1 MILKIVL
8 NKFMDETEIIKFDTT
23 ESQLRAIVAE
33 TIGIVNVDIEN
44 KEEIEKVKKSRIALG
59 KVRVDIQKFGKG
71 KRDWFNEMSKKII
84 TREKELIAIIEPE
97 EDRLYAFEE
106 EVKKQKELAD
116 RLAVLPLRKEQ
127 LGKIGIIILPND
139 DVICSMDSTE
149 FMAFCNKL
157 VAEKNEADAKALEE
171 RESKLHEAE
180 NEVKRKEDIRI
191 AEDKAREE
199 ERARADQ
206 REKDRIESERITAE
220 KETQRINQEKLDKEE
235 KEKADKES
243 QAKDQKY
250 QAWLKDN
257 GWTEE
262 TKTDFV
268 IEKVNNKVRL
278 SKIIAIYSFENN
290 A

>member
-1 MILKIVL
+1 
-8 NKFMDETEIIKFDTT
+8 MDETEIIKFDTT